1 MDEYTR
7 GWEEPYLRDMDRTI
21 PHSNSL
27 EGMHDM
33 QDDYEM
39 TNIISRPK
47 YPESREA
54 YGVYTTNEEKWQPT
68 SCSNCY

>member
-47 YPESREA
+47 YPEA
-54 YGVYTTNEEKWQPT
+54 IEKQRM
-68 SCSNCY
+68 